1 MRMSHTNYKNVI
13 EGLGGDPM
21 RFLLLLVHT
30 LNVFIN
36 KFASGARNFFFIFQC
51 HTVTNGTD
59 LRRSPHPF
67 VSNYSAPFPLIHSYC
82 SVSLSDTSS
91 FENFML
97 SLRLERTSQWLFY
110 GGHQIPCP
118 LNW

>member
-1 MRMSHTNYKNVI
+1 MSHTNYKNVI

-36 KFASGARNFFFIFQC
+36 KFASGARNFFLIFQC

-59 LRRSPHPF
+59 LRRSPQK
-67 VSNYSAPFPLIHSYC
+67 YIAAFPKC
-82 SVSLSDTSS
+82 FSVRFILHKTSS
-91 FENFML
+91 I
-97 SLRLERTSQWLFY
+97 SQYYAL
-110 GGHQIPCP
+110 
-118 LNW
+118 

>member
-36 KFASGARNFFFIFQC
+36 KFASGARIFFYFSMS
-51 HTVTNGTD
+51 HYHK
-59 LRRSPHPF
+59 RYRSEEISPQTQKL
-67 VSNYSAPFPLIHSYC
+67 PLDGANN
-82 SVSLSDTSS
+82 L
-91 FENFML
+91 
-97 SLRLERTSQWLFY
+97 
-110 GGHQIPCP
+110 
-118 LNW
+118 

>member
-59 LRRSPHPF
+59 LRRSPLYLEY
-67 VSNYSAPFPLIHSYC
+67 VGGY
-82 SVSLSDTSS
+82 LSRR
-91 FENFML
+91 F
-97 SLRLERTSQWLFY
+97 
-110 GGHQIPCP
+110 
-118 LNW
+118 

>member
-59 LRRSPHPF
+59 LRRSPQGVPKG
-67 VSNYSAPFPLIHSYC
+67 SIWPKTEPTWPKLKCGPYDA
-82 SVSLSDTSS
+82 
-91 FENFML
+91 
-97 SLRLERTSQWLFY
+97 LEGSKWL
-110 GGHQIPCP
+110 
-118 LNW
+118 

>member
-36 KFASGARNFFFIFQC
+36 KFASGARNFFLIFQC

-59 LRRSPHPF
+59 LRRSPLKEPFGLF
-67 VSNYSAPFPLIHSYC
+67 VSKLLAHIFI
-82 SVSLSDTSS
+82 
-91 FENFML
+91 
-97 SLRLERTSQWLFY
+97 
-110 GGHQIPCP
+110 I
-118 LNW
+118 

>member
-36 KFASGARNFFFIFQC
+36 KFASGARNFFLIFQC

-59 LRRSPHPF
+59 LRRSPLGILDPMIF
-67 VSNYSAPFPLIHSYC
+67 SGKIRKNTKS
-82 SVSLSDTSS
+82 
-91 FENFML
+91 
-97 SLRLERTSQWLFY
+97 
-110 GGHQIPCP
+110 
-118 LNW
+118 

>member
-36 KFASGARNFFFIFQC
+36 KFASGARNFFLIFQC

-59 LRRSPHPF
+59 LRRSPQ
-67 VSNYSAPFPLIHSYC
+67 VKDLSCGESN
-82 SVSLSDTSS
+82 SVAAKVFLNLSIVPKV
-91 FENFML
+91 
-97 SLRLERTSQWLFY
+97 LE
-110 GGHQIPCP
+110 
-118 LNW
+118 

>member
-36 KFASGARNFFFIFQC
+36 KFASGARNFFLIFQC

-59 LRRSPHPF
+59 LRRSPPGG
-67 VSNYSAPFPLIHSYC
+67 APLGGAFFQGGTFSP
-82 SVSLSDTSS
+82 V
-91 FENFML
+91 ENAQL
-97 SLRLERTSQWLFY
+97 KS
-110 GGHQIPCP
+110 GG
-118 LNW
+118 L

>member
-36 KFASGARNFFFIFQC
+36 KFASGARNFFLIFQC
-51 HTVTNGTD
+51 HTVTNVTD
-59 LRRSPHPF
+59 LRRSP
-67 VSNYSAPFPLIHSYC
+67 PLQFSTAIVILSQ
-82 SVSLSDTSS
+82 SVA
-91 FENFML
+91 
-97 SLRLERTSQWLFY
+97 LF
-110 GGHQIPCP
+110 
-118 LNW
+118 